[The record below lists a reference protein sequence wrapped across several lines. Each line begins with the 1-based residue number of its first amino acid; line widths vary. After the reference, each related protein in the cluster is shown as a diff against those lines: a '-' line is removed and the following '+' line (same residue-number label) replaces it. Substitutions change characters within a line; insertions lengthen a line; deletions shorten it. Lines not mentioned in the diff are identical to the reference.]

1 MHRGANRRPAR
12 GLLAEW
18 PTWLALAGCYL
29 AWGLALA
36 AYPSVGLPALVPMAL
51 SVGFHSSLQH
61 EILHGHPTRNA
72 ALNEALVWLPLG
84 LYIPYRRFRDNHLR
98 HHNDERL
105 TDPHDDP
112 ESFYLAEG
120 DYARAGPAM
129 RALLALNATFAGRMV
144 VGPALAL
151 NAFWRQEWR
160 RAAGDR
166 ELRNAWAHHAAGLAP
181 VLSATFNFPLMT
193 RISVGRHWR
202 ALDEATRGRLVE
214 AFGKLSIATYAARF
228 DGYGGERFEGR
239 GEAPARRKTVLVRN
253 RLVKSDGEAV
263 AIDYLLKAAEGRWR
277 VVDVFLDG
285 KYSELALKRSEYG
298 SVIKNHG
305 IEVLIQSLD
314 EKAAELA
321 AKN

>member
-1 MHRGANRRPAR
+1 MASR
-12 GLLAEW
+12 LLAVFLLLCIAGSGLGAGAGRAAE
-18 PTWLALAGCYL
+18 PT
-29 AWGLALA
+29 
-36 AYPSVGLPALVPMAL
+36 PSAIVERL
-51 SVGFHSSLQH
+51 
-61 EILHGHPTRNA
+61 NA
-72 ALNEALVWLPLG
+72 VLIEVMQGAEALG
-84 LYIPYRRFRDNHLR
+84 FQGR
-98 HHNDERL
+98 
-105 TDPHDDP
+105 
-112 ESFYLAEG
+112 
-120 DYARAGPAM
+120 YAR
-129 RALLALNATFAGRMV
+129 
-144 VGPALAL
+144 
-151 NAFWRQEWR
+151 
-160 RAAGDR
+160 
-166 ELRNAWAHHAAGLAP
+166 LAP

-202 ALDEATRGRLVE
+202 ALDEATRGRLAE

-228 DGYGGERFEGR
+228 DGYGGERFEVL